1 MGRAPADESLP
12 SPVVC
17 HTKSGLARA
26 QLQRSRWEA
35 SALAAMG
42 GGKTAFTTPTANNQP
57 GAKNTNLG
65 SAIRIGN
72 EPCDSV
78 MP

>member
-1 MGRAPADESLP
+1 
-12 SPVVC
+12 
-17 HTKSGLARA
+17 
-26 QLQRSRWEA
+26 
-35 SALAAMG
+35 MG
-42 GGKTAFTTPTANNQP
+42 GGKTAFTTPTANGQP

-65 SAIRIGN
+65 STIRIGN

>member
-1 MGRAPADESLP
+1 
-12 SPVVC
+12 
-17 HTKSGLARA
+17 
-26 QLQRSRWEA
+26 
-35 SALAAMG
+35 MG